1 MFIKSCGI
9 ALALMSIMMGGA
21 HAATDML
28 FTITAESGDDPTTTF
43 ELPASPTP
51 TQFTTN
57 FAFEVGD
64 TPAIVG
70 GSATI
75 LDGLSFYNS
84 QGGGGLIDT
93 TYFDLS
99 GAQYYAGTEASPTFI
114 PGIYTGQSNSYS
126 GGVDT
131 VTIALAPV
139 PEPATW
145 AMMFAGF
152 AGLGLAGF
160 RRARALQRQP
170 DRRRPASA

>member
-1 MFIKSCGI
+1 MFKSCGI
-9 ALALMSIMMGGA
+9 ALALTSILAGGA
-21 HAATDML
+21 QAATEML
-28 FTITAESGDDPTTTF
+28 FTITAESGDDPTATF

-64 TPAIVG
+64 TAAVVG
-70 GSATI
+70 GSATT
-75 LDGLSFYNS
+75 LDGLSFYS
-84 QGGGGLIDT
+84 GKQGGGLINS

-99 GAQYYAGTEASPTFI
+99 GAQYYTGTEASPTFM

-145 AMMFAGF
+145 AMMLAGF
-152 AGLGLAGF
+152 AGLGFAGF
-160 RRARALQRQP
+160 RHRARAPQR
-170 DRRRPASA
+170 AA

>member
-1 MFIKSCGI
+1 MFVKGCGI
-9 ALALMSIMMGGA
+9 ALALMSIVVGGA
-21 HAATDML
+21 QAATEML

-43 ELPASPTP
+43 ELPTSPTP
-51 TQFTTN
+51 TQFSTN

-70 GSATI
+70 GSATT

-84 QGGGGLIDT
+84 QGSGGLVDS

-99 GAQYYAGTEASPTFI
+99 GAQYYTGTEASPTFV
-114 PGIYTGQSNSYS
+114 PGIHTGQSNSYS

-139 PEPATW
+139 PEPASW
-145 AMMFAGF
+145 AMMLAGF
-152 AGLGLAGF
+152 AGLGLIGF
-160 RRARALQRQP
+160 RRARALQR
-170 DRRRPASA
+170 PA

>member
-21 HAATDML
+21 DAATDML

-57 FAFEVGD
+57 FAFEVGA

-75 LDGLSFYNS
+75 LDGLSFYSS

-93 TYFDLS
+93 AYFDLS
-99 GAQYYAGTEASPTFI
+99 GTQYYTGTEASPTFI

-131 VTIALAPV
+131 VTIGLAPV

>member
-131 VTIALAPV
+131 VTIALPLVVLA
-139 PEPATW
+139 AICG
-145 AMMFAGF
+145 AAGF
-152 AGLGLAGF
+152 K
-160 RRARALQRQP
+160 ARAVGKEAN
-170 DRRRPASA
+170 ASNPTMEARGVP

>member
-9 ALALMSIMMGGA
+9 ALALMSIMVGGA
-21 HAATDML
+21 QAATEML
-28 FTITAESGDDPTTTF
+28 FTITAESGDDLTTTF

-70 GSATI
+70 GSATT
-75 LDGLSFYNS
+75 LDGLSFYNI
-84 QGGGGLIDT
+84 QNDGGLFDT

-99 GAQYYAGTEASPTFI
+99 GAQYYTGTEASPTFI
-114 PGIYTGQSNSYS
+114 PGIYTGQSNFYS

-131 VTIALAPV
+131 VTIALAPI

-145 AMMFAGF
+145 AMMLAGF
-152 AGLGLAGF
+152 AGLGFAGF
-160 RRARALQRQP
+160 RRARALQR
-170 DRRRPASA
+170 PA